1 VQPPLLSFKAVEW
14 RENACYLLDQT
25 RLPSQEIYLRC
36 ETFTDVIDRI
46 KSLSVRGAPAIG
58 VAGAYAAVLAVQE
71 AEHMAEPERT
81 QFIEASL
88 EKIAEARPT
97 AVNLRRAVSQLER
110 IWKEEHDVTTRLHDR
125 FLQAADALRIWE
137 DDASLKIADLGATEL
152 PAGNILTYCNTGSL
166 AAGGPG
172 TALGVILE
180 AFRRGKVTHTYAC
193 ETRPLLQ
200 GLRLTA
206 WELDRAKVPYTVLC
220 DNMVGSLFDREKIA
234 AVVVGADRIARNG
247 DVANK
252 IGTYSVAVLAYHHKV
267 PFYVAAPS
275 STFDLK
281 LATGAEIPIEERAA
295 KEITSIL
302 GGGEF
307 APPVWNPAFD
317 ITPRD
322 LVTAYWTET
331 GAACPPFPGMV

>member
-1 VQPPLLSFKAVEW
+1 MQPPLSFKAVEW

-36 ETFTDVIDRI
+36 ESYTDVVKRI
-46 KSLSVRGAPAIG
+46 QSLSVRGAPAIG
-58 VAGAYAAVLAVQE
+58 VAGAYAGVLAVRE
-71 AEHMAEPERT
+71 AARLPEGERAS
-81 QFIEASL
+81 FLEACL
-88 EKIAEARPT
+88 EEIAEARPT
-97 AVNLRRAVSQLER
+97 AVNLRRAVSQLES
-110 IWKEEHDVTTRLHDR
+110 IWREESGVTPLLHDR
-125 FLQAADALRIWE
+125 FLRAAEALREWE
-137 DDASLKIADLGATEL
+137 DDASHQIAEVGARDL
-152 PAGNILTYCNTGSL
+152 PAGKILTYCNTGAL

-180 AFRRGKVTHTYAC
+180 AYRQGKVTHTFAC

-206 WELDRAKVPYTVLC
+206 WELARARVPFTVLC
-220 DNMVGSLFDREKIA
+220 DNMVGSLFAREKIA

-252 IGTYSVAVLAYHHKV
+252 IGTYGVAVLARHHRV

-275 STFDLK
+275 TTFDLRIE
-281 LATGAEIPIEERAA
+281 TGADIPIEERAA
-295 KEITSIL
+295 KEITGIL

-317 ITPRD
+317 VTPRE
-322 LVTAYWTET
+322 LVTAYWTES
-331 GAACPPFPGMV
+331 GAVCPPFTGMV